1 MRWLFASGH
10 AVDIV
15 LVVIAVELGWLVG
28 RRGWRLID
36 AVLRLVPGALM
47 LVALRAALTGLEWYW
62 VALPL
67 LLSFPI
73 NLADLARKPARPGG

>member
-15 LVVIAVELGWLVG
+15 LVVIAAELGWLII
-28 RRGWRLID
+28 RRGWGLSD
-36 AVLRLVPGALM
+36 ALLRLVPGALM
-47 LVALRAALTGLEWYW
+47 LVALRAALIGLDWYW
-62 VALPL
+62 IALPL
-67 LLSFPI
+67 LVSFPI